1 MTKMLDMLINSIKIL
16 FRKKGRTLL
25 TLLGII
31 VGVASVVMINNISR
45 CGNEAFVSEVDSLGM
60 GGLSVTLKKQSA
72 SLSSNELEAIKKLP
86 FVDYAM
92 PLMFEATDAYIRD
105 RKSSVFLW
113 GIDNTA
119 KDVINLSLLYGRF
132 LNAGDMSSNSR
143 NCIIDRTLALSS
155 FGTERAVGKKMLIN
169 SGSTGMEYKIV
180 GVVKTGSG
188 IMQSMMGSY
197 IPNFVYLPYTTM
209 QENLNSRN
217 YTQIAVRLKD
227 DSESEAAGSNI
238 IRTIER
244 VSMSK
249 GAYTVTDLA
258 KQKES
263 ISNIISIFTIVLTLV
278 GVISLF
284 VAGLSIMNV
293 MLVAV
298 TERTREI
305 GIKKALGAERKNIIL
320 EFLTESVVLTL
331 LGSLA
336 GIVIGTVLS
345 WIGASVLGLTLLP
358 SVGIILVV
366 TAFSLVVGVIF
377 GIYPAWKAAS
387 LKPVDA
393 LRAV

>member
-1 MTKMLDMLINSIKIL
+1 MLDMLINSIKIL

>member
-1 MTKMLDMLINSIKIL
+1 MLDMLINSIKIL

-305 GIKKALGAERKNIIL
+305 GIKKALGAGRKNIIL